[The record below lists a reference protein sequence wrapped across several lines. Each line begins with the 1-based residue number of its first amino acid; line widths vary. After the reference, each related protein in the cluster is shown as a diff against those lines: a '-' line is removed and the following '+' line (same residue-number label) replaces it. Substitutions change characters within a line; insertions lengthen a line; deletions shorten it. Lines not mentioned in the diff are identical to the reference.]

1 MFQKKVS
8 TDSLSITVTQQAFCG
23 SKLRVVWKLSW
34 CTVHDSAVENL
45 DNPLHPIKHNK
56 HQFPPRCQ
64 SYRCFLLRNWSTIH
78 TWLASAS
85 NEGGSTWEGWGGGG
99 WLRRGLIL
107 CKTKFIHPTT
117 ITNFMKIDGRFHV
130 AERLFSNRSQM
141 ASKWVKNKIVAQED
155 HLKSAVTFY
164 CADPRQHGICLFY
177 IIKKQKIL
185 LWRRHPSGYPSTDH
199 K

>member
-1 MFQKKVS
+1 MRCLECYETDWAYRPKSSLGNEMINDMFQKKVS

-23 SKLRVVWKLSW
+23 SKLRVVCKLSW

-64 SYRCFLLRNWSTIH
+64 SYRCFLLRNWSTIY

-85 NEGGSTWEGWGGGG
+85 SEGGSTWEGWGGGG
-99 WLRRGLIL
+99 WPRRGLIL

-117 ITNFMKIDGRFHV
+117 IWNFMKIDR
-130 AERLFSNRSQM
+130 
-141 ASKWVKNKIVAQED
+141 
-155 HLKSAVTFY
+155 
-164 CADPRQHGICLFY
+164 
-177 IIKKQKIL
+177 
-185 LWRRHPSGYPSTDH
+185 
-199 K
+199 